1 MLGKCFSILT
11 IPSLLYAVWSG
22 RMGAVTA
29 ALFDGAS
36 RAVEVAL
43 SLLGV
48 TALWAGFLE
57 VLVAAG
63 AIKRLSRL
71 LSPLLRLIF
80 PDTYPDGPG
89 AAEITAC
96 VSANLLGVSNAATP
110 FALRAMEKMAAEGE
124 ESVAGRD
131 MITLVLL
138 SASGLSLFPTS
149 VVALRRAAGSADP
162 TSILLPV
169 WIASSAGSL
178 FSVLASR
185 LLGGGKR
192 HG

>member
-43 SLLGV
+43 SLLGE

-63 AIKRLSRL
+63 V
-71 LSPLLRLIF
+71 SPDLVRMSCGIEDANDLIA
-80 PDTYPDGPG
+80 DI
-89 AAEITAC
+89 AQ
-96 VSANLLGVSNAATP
+96 
-110 FALRAMEKMAAEGE
+110 ALEQ
-124 ESVAGRD
+124 V
-131 MITLVLL
+131 
-138 SASGLSLFPTS
+138 
-149 VVALRRAAGSADP
+149 
-162 TSILLPV
+162 
-169 WIASSAGSL
+169 
-178 FSVLASR
+178 
-185 LLGGGKR
+185 
-192 HG
+192 